1 MVWQHRGPRRLRTR
15 GSARLR
21 IARRTTWTVLV
32 GSFLWFAVL
41 IGSPM
46 DDGLRLLRE
55 LILYN
60 LVHLAAACRGQA
72 KPAREFPTFGEARS
86 KSTDAKALM

>member
-32 GSFLWFAVL
+32 GSLLWFAVL

-46 DDGLRLLRE
+46 DDELRLLRE

-60 LVHLAAACRGQA
+60 LVHLAAACQA
-72 KPAREFPTFGEARS
+72 RPNQQGNSRRS
-86 KSTDAKALM
+86 GKLDRNLRTQRP